1 MNDLQN
7 KLLGGYAAVRINN
20 KEEFNQVI
28 EWLAIKNCF
37 LANKEPVSKM
47 NYPGDKTFVLY
58 RADDGFIWW
67 SLVSEVDTNKYSLI
81 DVKQLK
87 LDLIDDEKIIEAN
100 STVTKEVKV
109 VDLNEKVLTLVTN
122 TKPEGQEIDS
132 NVDALVSLIP
142 TIEAKANVVVTK
154 DNYKTFVAKGT
165 GTVPE
170 LRRWANAIDDERKR
184 SKKAYMDAFDTYEK
198 KVKSVV
204 EALETTAQK
213 IADDVDVFVQEQ
225 KEKLR
230 KEREG
235 AIEAL
240 KAVLVEKE
248 MISQEYADKFIFDEK
263 WLNSSCSKK
272 KFEDEADKQFQ
283 KLMEDEKI
291 FKQNIEMIKSTI
303 TNTCMLVGVDEK
315 LINREKYRLQVVTGT
330 NLGDITKNITDEVNA
345 LKTQK
350 EALKAQ
356 AEQEIQHQK
365 EQFKKQQEAVNIQ
378 HQKKL
383 EEVKK
388 QQAVPLEGQAMRL
401 YKRGDEV
408 IAKNDGRF
416 VVTEIKE
423 TPEKYKDNTWTRTFE
438 FTGDLGSLQMLNR
451 YMEFLK
457 QSNET
462 FDYKEVKMIEKEL
475 AEPATGTVNK
485 YSVKEI
491 N

>member
-7 KLLGGYAAVRINN
+7 KLLGGYSAVRINN

-47 NYPGDKTFVLY
+47 SYPGDALFALY
-58 RADDGFIWW
+58 RADDGNIWW
-67 SLVSEVDTNKYSLI
+67 SLIADIDLQKYSLI
-81 DVKQLK
+81 DVKQLE

-100 STVTKEVKV
+100 TTVTSEVKV

-122 TKPEGQEIDS
+122 TKPEGEAVES
-132 NVDALVSLIP
+132 NVDALVALIP
-142 TIEAKANVVVTK
+142 TIKAKANVVVTK
-154 DNYKTFVAKGT
+154 DNYKSFVAKGS

-170 LRRWANAIDDERKR
+170 LRKWATAIDDERKR
-184 SKKAYMDAFDTYEK
+184 AKKAYMDSYNTYEA

-204 EALETTAQK
+204 EALKTTAQS

-248 MISQEYADKFIFDEK
+248 MISQEYADKFVFDEK

-272 KFEDEADKQFQ
+272 KFEDEAEKQFSDLIEQ
-283 KLMEDEKI
+283 EKI
-291 FKQNIEMIKSTI
+291 VKQNLEMIESTI
-303 TNTCMLVGVDEK
+303 INTCTLVGVDEK
-315 LINREKYRLQVVTGT
+315 LISREKYRLQVVTGT

-365 EQFKKQQEAVNIQ
+365 EQFEKQQEAVNIQ
-378 HQKKL
+378 HQKEL

-408 IAKNDGRF
+408 IAKNNGRF

-423 TPEKYKDNTWTRTFE
+423 TPEKFKGKTWTKTFE

>member
-47 NYPGDKTFVLY
+47 NYPGDKIFVLY

-81 DVKQLK
+81 DVKQLE
-87 LDLIDDEKIIEAN
+87 LDLINDEKIIEAN
-100 STVTKEVKV
+100 TTVTSEVIE
-109 VDLNEKVLTLVTN
+109 LNEKVLTLVAN
-122 TKPEGQEIDS
+122 TKPEGATIDS
-132 NVDALVSLIP
+132 NVDSLVTLIP
-142 TIEAKANVVVTK
+142 VIKAKANVVVTEE
-154 DNYKTFVAKGT
+154 NYKSFVAKGS

-170 LRRWANAIDDERKR
+170 LRKWAKTIDDERKR
-184 SKKAYMDAFDTYEK
+184 SKKVYMDAFNTYES
-198 KVKSVV
+198 KVKSVID
-204 EALETTAQK
+204 ALNETAQI
-213 IADDVDVFVQEQ
+213 IANNVDVYVQEQ
-225 KEKLR
+225 KDKLR

-235 AIEAL
+235 EIETL
-240 KAVLVEKE
+240 KKI
-248 MISQEYADKFIFDEK
+248 MISKKIISKEYADKFIFDEK
-263 WLNSSCSKK
+263 WLNASCSKK
-272 KFEDEADKQFQ
+272 KFQTEAEKQFSDLIEQ
-283 KLMEDEKI
+283 EKI
-291 FKQNIEMIKSTI
+291 AKQNLEMIESTI
-303 TNTCMLVGVDEK
+303 INTCTLVGVDEK
-315 LINREKYRLQVVTGT
+315 LISREKYRLQVVTGT

-365 EQFKKQQEAVNIQ
+365 EQFEKQQEAVNIQ
-378 HQKKL
+378 HQKEL

-388 QQAVPLEGQAMRL
+388 QQAVPLEGQASNMRL

-408 IAKNDGRF
+408 IAKNNGIF

-423 TPEKYKDNTWTRTFE
+423 TPEKFKGKTWTKTFE

-462 FDYKEVKMIEKEL
+462 FDFKEVKMIEKEL